1 MDIEPKKLLF
11 CLLTAVRESDSL
23 TEDLVKLHNLLEG
36 SGELEGNFEL
46 LKNEIGKMLD
56 DFEDFAGTDLGDD
69 GVKEQLVQ
77 CFITYMWIL
86 RIHTTVDRYA
96 PLLTVMDGIMEF
108 NDAINNT
115 NEFQESNI

>member
-11 CLLTAVRESDSL
+11 CLLTAVRESESL
-23 TEDLVKLHNLLEG
+23 TEDLVKLHTLLKD

-46 LKNEIGKMLD
+46 LKKEIGAMLD
-56 DFEDFAGTDLGDD
+56 DFEDFAGAQMGDV

-77 CFITYMWIL
+77 CFIAYMWIL

-96 PLLTVMDGIMEF
+96 PLLAVMDGIMEF

>member
-11 CLLTAVRESDSL
+11 CLLTAVRESESL
-23 TEDLVKLHNLLEG
+23 TEDLVKLHRLLKD

-46 LKNEIGKMLD
+46 LREEIGVMLK
-56 DFEDFAGTDLGDD
+56 DFEEFAGTELGEK
-69 GVKEQLVQ
+69 GVRDQIVQ
-77 CFITYMWIL
+77 CFIAYMWIL

-96 PLLTVMDGIMEF
+96 PLLAVMDGIIEF